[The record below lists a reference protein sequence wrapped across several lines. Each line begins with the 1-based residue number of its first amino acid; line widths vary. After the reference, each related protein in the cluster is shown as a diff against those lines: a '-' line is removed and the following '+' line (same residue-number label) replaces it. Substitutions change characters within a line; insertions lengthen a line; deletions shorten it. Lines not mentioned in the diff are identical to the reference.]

1 MTAST
6 SAMRREW
13 APPCGPAS
21 SRVRI
26 DLYGAGSI
34 SVRRE
39 CADAFRALSAC
50 LQAHGYQTR
59 RNDTGAYNCRAIT
72 GGTGYSL
79 HAYGI
84 AADINWQTNPYG
96 KPLRTDMSP
105 AMIADI
111 KKIRTRNGVQVFR
124 WGGDYTGNKDAMHF
138 EVVCTKADLATGIAG
153 HPQTPAV
160 AWTPFHLGDTD
171 KSIAA
176 RHGEPYE
183 VTEAQLELAA
193 VAKKWGDAR
202 LDPGKPDGSWGR
214 ASVAAWVAFQRRI
227 VTMQAAQAKKDPA
240 VKVWTGIDGNVT
252 RAKIDILRWWSK

>member
-1 MTAST
+1 VTAST

-13 APPCGPAS
+13 APACGPAS

-96 KPLRTDMSP
+96 KPLRTDMPP

-138 EVVCTKADLATGIAG
+138 EVVCTKADLATGLAG
-153 HPQTPAV
+153 TTAPAPR
-160 AWTPFHLGDTD
+160 PFRTFAKDATDQAIYAKGGQAKQVTDLQKLLGIHD
-171 KSIAA
+171 
-176 RHGEPYE
+176 
-183 VTEAQLELAA
+183 
-193 VAKKWGDAR
+193 
-202 LDPGKPDGSWGR
+202 DGIYGPK
-214 ASVAAWVAFQRRI
+214 SVAAVVAFK
-227 VTMQAAQAKKDPA
+227 TKAAWTTADGKKNDRTSTVDA
-240 VKVWTGIDGNVT
+240 RFID
-252 RAKIDILRWWSK
+252 ALRNLGGQK